1 MCGLNAALTPAAVV
15 GISPSRQVSSFN
27 LMSQCKHKITLHDKI
42 ETGDLN
48 NISGTSKWLAEEGEG
63 RGHEKNGCTY
73 QLIK

>member
-1 MCGLNAALTPAAVV
+1 MRFKRSFDTSCCCWHFAE
-15 GISPSRQVSSFN
+15 SPSQLIQFN
-27 LMSQCKHKITLHDKI
+27 VTMQTQNNLHDKI